1 MTHTSTEQ
9 ERKLFEAFASDNGN
23 WLKAIERD
31 AHGNYRLLTT
41 SVGWLWWQ
49 AARSAPAAPEPQGWK
64 LVPVNLLERI
74 QESLGSFVS
83 DQGWSQSDMDTADA
97 LDGLLAKDLVED
109 TDPDDEAFDDFA
121 EDVEDNECHNCS
133 GTGEGMYDGQSCVVC
148 RGKGFL

>member
-1 MTHTSTEQ
+1 MTHTNTKQEQTE
-9 ERKLFEAFASDNGN
+9 FEAWKEDYALTFEPNYDEHLEADC
-23 WLKAIERD
+23 KA
-31 AHGNYRLLTT
+31 AFLAGM
-41 SVGWLWWQ
+41 Q
-49 AARSAPAAPEPQGWK
+49 AARRTQVAAVPQGWK

-97 LDGLLAKDLVED
+97 LNGLLARDSIED
-109 TDPDDEAFDDFA
+109 TDPDDASFDDFA
-121 EDVEDNECHNCS
+121 EDVEDSECHNCS